1 MVLNI
6 TKALNKQSRMR
17 GRRQAAA
24 RRRDAEVR
32 AILRRIQKQAIAKLD
47 QKNASAHLHEAH
59 LELNTV
65 CEVIDLTQEQKVK
78 LFLVRS
84 RDDRIQIMMLLEEKA
99 GRETC
104 KCETC
109 IEGTQLLRAA
119 S

>member
-6 TKALNKQSRMR
+6 TKALNKQARMR

-59 LELNTV
+59 LELNAV
-65 CEVIDLTQEQKVK
+65 CEVIDLTQKQKK
-78 LFLVRS
+78 HFLVRS

>member
-6 TKALNKQSRMR
+6 TKALKKQARMR

-24 RRRDAEVR
+24 RRRDTEVR
-32 AILRRIQKQAIAKLD
+32 AILRRIQKQAMAKLD

-78 LFLVRS
+78 HFLVRS

>member
-6 TKALNKQSRMR
+6 TKALNKQARMR

-59 LELNTV
+59 LELNAV
-65 CEVIDLTQEQKVK
+65 CQVIDDTHEQKMK
-78 LFLVRS
+78 HFLLQS
-84 RDDRIQIMMLLEEKA
+84 RDDRMQSMMLLEKKA
-99 GRETC
+99 GRATC

>member
-6 TKALNKQSRMR
+6 TKALNKQARMR

-32 AILRRIQKQAIAKLD
+32 GILRRIQKQAIAKLD

-78 LFLVRS
+78 HFFVSELDERFQKDS
-84 RDDRIQIMMLLEEKA
+84 YQHI
-99 GRETC
+99 
-104 KCETC
+104 
-109 IEGTQLLRAA
+109 
-119 S
+119 